1 MKLRILSKIFRA
13 AKWRLNA
20 RAYQLQLMETFA
32 DRYGITH
39 TTLLDRSVISGPQPK
54 FFGGIDSVDLTLYEG
69 QQVAPR
75 VTLTEFENVTAIGR
89 SELVLHGSNALYPSP
104 FDPALYAF
112 MLEGEKRARVNLKRG
127 RVKMLFRSK
136 TRKVDTAISLL
147 GQCNGN
153 YAHWILEVLT
163 RLAIINTLPELK
175 GLPLLVDSP
184 IHEKMMDALDVLNA
198 TGREVIPVRD
208 AERVKLKRLF
218 SVTSPSFTPP
228 ETRQF
233 FATGKI
239 APPDRDQFQFSPDAL
254 EVLRNLALSECSQ
267 YVAPKST
274 QTKPVTRGS
283 KPVDP
288 RLVFLQRRQGTTGN
302 GRHISNEAVIEGE
315 LRKQAFDVVDT
326 YALSFEEQV
335 MALQDAEI
343 VVSALGAACA
353 NLVFCKPGLS
363 VIMLSPRYPNAT
375 WFYWVNLMLAAGHKL
390 YFVLGPQVA
399 SSSGTIYHKNFKIS
413 LKLLNEA
420 VEAAKSE
427 RSHHDNQRPLGD
439 HRSSTRDRRFQ
450 DQPAV

>member
-32 DRYGITH
+32 DRYGIKH

-218 SVTSPSFTPP
+218 SVTSPSFTHQKPANFLP
-228 ETRQF
+228 LVKSRLLIETNSSFRLMLL
-233 FATGKI
+233 
-239 APPDRDQFQFSPDAL
+239 RFSA
-254 EVLRNLALSECSQ
+254 
-267 YVAPKST
+267 
-274 QTKPVTRGS
+274 
-283 KPVDP
+283 
-288 RLVFLQRRQGTTGN
+288 
-302 GRHISNEAVIEGE
+302 ISP
-315 LRKQAFDVVDT
+315 F
-326 YALSFEEQV
+326 
-335 MALQDAEI
+335 
-343 VVSALGAACA
+343 
-353 NLVFCKPGLS
+353 
-363 VIMLSPRYPNAT
+363 PNARST
-375 WFYWVNLMLAAGHKL
+375 WHRNRHRLSQSLAVLNLSIHGLCSCSDAKEQQATAGIYPMKQLLRGNCASKRSMLL
-390 YFVLGPQVA
+390 IPMRCR
-399 SSSGTIYHKNFKIS
+399 S
-413 LKLLNEA
+413 
-420 VEAAKSE
+420 KS
-427 RSHHDNQRPLGD
+427 RLWPSKMQR
-439 HRSSTRDRRFQ
+439 
-450 DQPAV
+450 